1 MARDVHKA
9 LQQTELK
16 TSKEINYGN
25 VCILDNPPGIACLP
39 CCACLHDDAKLYRT
53 KRRLGIKSSDR

>member
-1 MARDVHKA
+1 MACGMYKA

-25 VCILDNPPGIACLP
+25 VYILDNPPGAACLP
-39 CCACLHDDAKLYRT
+39 CCTCLHDDAKLCRT
-53 KRRLGIKSSDR
+53 K

>member
-1 MARDVHKA
+1 MHKA

-25 VCILDNPPGIACLP
+25 VYILDNPPGAACLP
-39 CCACLHDDAKLYRT
+39 CCTGLHDDAKLCRT
-53 KRRLGIKSSDR
+53 KRRVGVSSSDR